1 MHDLEL
7 GWGIIRGNPWEKN
20 RTGGTRQRQLLER
33 GVRAMRARLHS
44 WYDRNPARTRVGN
57 LTVGMVLGTKGTIYR
72 PCLRAKGAESR
83 TLAFFARDELQCW
96 VHTID
101 TTEARLLLGACN
113 NLCSFYNVLERGGRV
128 LTVTEGRELV
138 GHVLNYN
145 TLFSRSGRTLAPKNH
160 LWLHLAQQAARNG
173 NPKFFS
179 TYPDESLNG
188 IIAKICRTAHP
199 NTLAIMV
206 FKKWRALCLVQD

>member
-1 MHDLEL
+1 MCWMGVCDVVPCRCIQDGRDYNWFKHLTRLEIVQTGAGGVPYPPPPCRFCLHAKLCFVGMHDLEL

-101 TTEARLLLGACN
+101 TTEARL
-113 NLCSFYNVLERGGRV
+113 
-128 LTVTEGRELV
+128 
-138 GHVLNYN
+138 
-145 TLFSRSGRTLAPKNH
+145 
-160 LWLHLAQQAARNG
+160 
-173 NPKFFS
+173 
-179 TYPDESLNG
+179 
-188 IIAKICRTAHP
+188 
-199 NTLAIMV
+199 
-206 FKKWRALCLVQD
+206 